1 MTQYTWTITNLYTQT
16 IDGKEDYVVNA
27 IYDVVG
33 VQGEYTA
40 SMTSNMAQF
49 STEDVT
55 KFTPYA
61 DLTEAIVINWVK
73 ESLGENGIISI
84 EACIQ
89 GQIDSEINPPVSPE
103 NTPLPWN

>member
-16 IDGKEDYVVNA
+16 IDGKEDYVVTA

-33 VQGEYTA
+33 VDGEYTA
-40 SMTSNMAQF
+40 SMTSNTAQF
-49 STEDVT
+49 STQDVT
-55 KFTPYA
+55 EFTPYA
-61 DLTEAIVINWVK
+61 DLTEAIVLGWVK

-89 GQIDSEINPPVSPE
+89 AQIEAQKNPPVTPQE
-103 NTPLPWN
+103 TPLPWN